1 MASMNPSSPP
11 LRHPR
16 PATMARVFAVAAV
29 FAAGAVPASAA
40 YREEVGLA
48 ADYDSGQ
55 ALYREQHLL
64 RAAPDGGLLERLV
77 VYRCVDGTPFARKR
91 VDYREAPAAPAFQ
104 FEDVRSG
111 YREGLLRAGSEASVF
126 VDRPDGDPKRAP
138 LPVGNLVADAGFDQW
153 VRREW
158 PRLTAGESVPMAFL
172 VPSRLTSYDF
182 KVYEV
187 DGGERDRTGDRRFRL
202 RLGGLL
208 GWFAPHIDVVYAERD
223 QRLLRFEG
231 LSNLRDDEGDD
242 PLKVR
247 IEFPEP
253 PRAADAEAFARLAEE
268 PLRACRVGA

>member
-1 MASMNPSSPP
+1 MVKHA
-11 LRHPR
+11 L
-16 PATMARVFAVAAV
+16 AAALAVAAL
-29 FAAGAVPASAA
+29 PASAA
-40 YREEVGLA
+40 YREEIGLA
-48 ADYDSGQ
+48 TDLDSGQ

-64 RAAPDGGLLERLV
+64 RASPQGGPLERLV

-91 VDYREAPAAPAFQ
+91 VDYREAPAAPSFQ

-111 YREGLLRAGSEASVF
+111 YREGVSRTGAAARVF
-126 VDRPDGDPKRAP
+126 VDRPDAPAQQAP
-138 LPVGNLVADAGFDQW
+138 LPRGNLVADAGFDQW

-187 DGGERDRTGDRRFRL
+187 DGGDADRDGDRRFRL

-231 LSNLRDDEGDD
+231 LSNLRDDAGDD

-253 PRAADAEAFARLAEE
+253 PKAADAATFARLASE
-268 PLRACRVGA
+268 PLRPCRVGA

>member
-1 MASMNPSSPP
+1 MVNPVAGRRAGILPSVASIA
-11 LRHPR
+11 L
-16 PATMARVFAVAAV
+16 AAM
-29 FAAGAVPASAA
+29 FAAPSVTAA
-40 YREEVGLA
+40 FREELGLA
-48 ADYDSGQ
+48 TDLDSGR

-91 VDYREAPAAPAFQ
+91 VDYRGAAAAPAFQ

-111 YREGLLRAGSEASVF
+111 YREGVQRAPGSASVF
-126 VDRPDGDPKRAP
+126 VDRPDAEPQQAP
-138 LPVGNLVADAGFDQW
+138 LPGGNLVADAGFDQW

-187 DGGERDRTGDRRFRL
+187 DGEENDGDGGRRFRL

-208 GWFAPHIDVVYAERD
+208 GWFAPHIDVVYAESDR
-223 QRLLRFEG
+223 RLLRFEG
-231 LSNLRDDEGDD
+231 LSNLRDDAGED

-247 IEFPEP
+247 IEFPGAP
-253 PRAADAEAFARLAEE
+253 TPADAATFARLADE
-268 PLRACRVGA
+268 PLRACRVAG

>member
-1 MASMNPSSPP
+1 MVKHRSSPHRNGRASA
-11 LRHPR
+11 LAAALALVAL
-16 PATMARVFAVAAV
+16 PAC
-29 FAAGAVPASAA
+29 AA

-48 ADYDSGQ
+48 ADLDSGR

-91 VDYREAPAAPAFQ
+91 VDYRDVPAAPAFQ

-111 YREGLLRAGSEASVF
+111 YREGVLRTGREASVF
-126 VDRPDGDPKRAP
+126 VDRPDAEPQRAP
-138 LPVGNLVADAGFDQW
+138 LPTGNLVADAGFDQW

-172 VPSRLTSYDF
+172 VPSRLDSYDF

-187 DGGERDRTGDRRFRL
+187 EGDDVDRAGDRRFRL

-208 GWFAPHIDVVYAERD
+208 GWIAPHIDVVYAERD

-231 LSNLRDDEGDD
+231 LSNLRDDAGDD

-253 PRAADAEAFARLAEE
+253 PKATDADAFDRLASE

>member
-1 MASMNPSSPP
+1 MVRFESS
-11 LRHPR
+11 
-16 PATMARVFAVAAV
+16 ARRRGLQLGAALAVGLAALPVF
-29 FAAGAVPASAA
+29 AA

-48 ADYDSGQ
+48 ADLESGQ

-91 VDYREAPAAPAFQ
+91 VDYRGAPAAPAFQ
-104 FEDVRSG
+104 FEDARSG
-111 YREGLLRAGSEASVF
+111 YREGVSRTGNAAIVF
-126 VDRPDGDPKRAP
+126 VDRPDGEPQRAP
-138 LPVGNLVADAGFDQW
+138 LPGGNLVADAGFDQW

-187 DGGERDRTGDRRFRL
+187 EGDGSDTAGDRRFRL

-223 QRLLRFEG
+223 RRLLRFEG
-231 LSNLRDDEGDD
+231 LSNLRDDLGDD

-253 PRAADAEAFARLAEE
+253 PKPTDAAAFATLASE

>member
-1 MASMNPSSPP
+1 MVIHAAAPRGAALLAALAALAAMPS
-11 LRHPR
+11 
-16 PATMARVFAVAAV
+16 F
-29 FAAGAVPASAA
+29 AA
-40 YREEVGLA
+40 YREELGLA
-48 ADYDSGQ
+48 ADLDSGE

-64 RAAPDGGLLERLV
+64 RAAPNGGLLERLV
-77 VYRCVDGTPFARKR
+77 VYRCIDGTPFARKR
-91 VDYREAPAAPAFQ
+91 VDYRGAAAAPAFQ
-104 FEDVRSG
+104 FEDARSG
-111 YREGLLRAGSEASVF
+111 YREGVSRTGGAASVF
-126 VDRPDGDPKRAP
+126 VDRPDAEPQQAP
-138 LPVGNLVADAGFDQW
+138 LPEGNLVADAGFDQW

-187 DGGERDRTGDRRFRL
+187 DGDGVDRDGARRFRL

-208 GWFAPHIDVVYAERD
+208 GWFAPHIDVVYAEQDR
-223 QRLLRFEG
+223 RLLRFEG
-231 LSNLRDDEGDD
+231 LSNLRDDAGDD

-253 PRAADAEAFARLAEE
+253 PKPTDAAAFSRLASE

>member
-1 MASMNPSSPP
+1 MVNCPSAARRALRCGLLGASIA
-11 LRHPR
+11 LAAL
-16 PATMARVFAVAAV
+16 PAA
-29 FAAGAVPASAA
+29 AA
-40 YREEVGLA
+40 YREELGLA
-48 ADYDSGQ
+48 ADLESGE

-64 RAAPDGGLLERLV
+64 RAEPDGGLLERLV

-91 VDYREAPAAPAFQ
+91 VDYRGAAAAPAFQ

-111 YREGLLRAGSEASVF
+111 YREGVSRAGGDARVF
-126 VDRPDGDPKRAP
+126 VDRPDAEPQQAP
-138 LPVGNLVADAGFDQW
+138 LPGGNLVADAGFDQW

-187 DGGERDRTGDRRFRL
+187 EGDAVDRVGDRRFRL

-231 LSNLRDDEGDD
+231 LSNLRDDAGDD

-253 PRAADAEAFARLAEE
+253 PKPVDAAAFARLADE

>member
-1 MASMNPSSPP
+1 MVNHRSISRRAGPIAV
-11 LRHPR
+11 LAAALALAAL
-16 PATMARVFAVAAV
+16 PAT
-29 FAAGAVPASAA
+29 AA

-48 ADYDSGQ
+48 ADLDSGE
-55 ALYREQHLL
+55 ALYREQHLM

-91 VDYREAPAAPAFQ
+91 VDYRGAAAAPSFQ

-111 YREGLLRAGSEASVF
+111 YREGVSRTGGAPRVF
-126 VDRPDGDPKRAP
+126 VDRPDAEPKQAP
-138 LPVGNLVADAGFDQW
+138 LPEGNLVADAGFDQW

-187 DGGERDRTGDRRFRL
+187 EGDEVDAAGDRRFRL

-208 GWFAPHIDVVYAERD
+208 GWIAPHIDVVYAERD

-231 LSNLRDDEGDD
+231 LSNLRDDAGDD

-253 PRAADAEAFARLAEE
+253 PKAVDAEAFSRLAAE

>member
-1 MASMNPSSPP
+1 MVMRPSEPCRAGHIGV
-11 LRHPR
+11 LG
-16 PATMARVFAVAAV
+16 AALAL
-29 FAAGAVPASAA
+29 AALPASAA

-48 ADYDSGQ
+48 ADLESGE
-55 ALYREQHLL
+55 ALYREQHLM

-91 VDYREAPAAPAFQ
+91 VDYRGAAAAPAFQ

-111 YREGLLRAGSEASVF
+111 YREGVSRAGGDARVF
-126 VDRPDGDPKRAP
+126 VDRPDAEPQQAP
-138 LPVGNLVADAGFDQW
+138 LPEGNLVADAGFDQW

-187 DGGERDRTGDRRFRL
+187 DGDEVDGAGDRRFRL

-208 GWFAPHIDVVYAERD
+208 GWIAPHIDVVYAERD
-223 QRLLRFEG
+223 QRLRRFEG
-231 LSNLRDDEGDD
+231 LSNLRDDAGDD

-253 PRAADAEAFARLAEE
+253 PKAADAEAFSRLAAE